1 MPSQQSIDRE
11 AQNVVEQLLAPGLE
25 NPYPLYVW
33 LRENAPVVYS
43 ERHDAYLLSRFA
55 DCERAFRSPHLFRSD
70 EHDTLMELLPQS
82 VEHEEYRALFSS
94 LVRGTPLPYTPLRR
108 LIAELLTP
116 DVVRF
121 IRDGMRRI
129 CDTVVDTVAE
139 TDDGN
144 PVDLHSAI
152 SVPVA
157 ERALSVLVGVPG
169 AEFVE
174 GSALMRRVMK
184 LMQAEPSPSAV
195 SSAQSAFGEL
205 AEYMDHLLEHSR
217 RSPGGNLATMM
228 THAGGANG
236 PRLTDDEVRTTLIT
250 LWANGVEKAVVTIDA
265 AALAVLRQPGLV
277 EWLRDEEI
285 AASFVDELYRWDS
298 PGQISTSLRH
308 AVVDIQL
315 GEHVVPA
322 GAGVRMLL
330 GAANRD
336 PEAYPNPDRLM
347 PSRIGPDPLL
357 SGAGFQPCVGTGL
370 ARLQICVLLPHLF
383 ERFPELRLAGEPVW
397 RRSLP
402 LRELGSIPV
411 RLGASEAL
419 HSSSESVSAGTR

>member
-1 MPSQQSIDRE
+1 MSIQQSIARE
-11 AQNVVEQLLAPGLE
+11 AQGVVEQLLAPGLE
-25 NPYPLYVW
+25 NPYPLYTW

-43 ERHDAYLLSRFA
+43 ERYNAFLLSRYA
-55 DCERAFRSPHLFRSD
+55 DCELAFRSPQLFRSN

-82 VEHEEYRALFSS
+82 VEHQEYRTTFSS
-94 LVRGTPLPYTPLRR
+94 LVMGNPLPYTPLRR
-108 LIAELLTP
+108 LIAQLLTP
-116 DVVRF
+116 DVVRY
-121 IRDGMRRI
+121 IRDGMRSI
-129 CDTVVDTVAE
+129 CNHVVDAVAAA
-139 TDDGN
+139 DDGS
-144 PVDLHSAI
+144 PVDLHSAV

-157 ERALSVLVGVPG
+157 EWALSALVGVPDTQR
-169 AEFVE
+169 VE
-174 GSALMRRVMK
+174 GQALMRQVLQ
-184 LMQAEPSPSAV
+184 LMQAAPTRSAV
-195 SSAQSAFGEL
+195 AAADRAFGEL
-205 AEYMDHLLEHSR
+205 ADYVGDLLADSR
-217 RSPGGNLATMM
+217 RTPGPNLATMM
-228 THAGGANG
+228 ANG
-236 PRLTDDEVRTTLIT
+236 IAGNGTRLTDDEIRTTLIT
-250 LWANGVEKAVVTIDA
+250 LWASGVEKAMITIDA

-285 AASFVDELYRWDS
+285 AATFVDELYRWDS

-308 AVVDIQL
+308 AVSDIDL
-315 GEHVVPA
+315 DGYVVPA

-370 ARLQICVLLPHLF
+370 ARLQICVLMPHLF
-383 ERFPELRLAGEPVW
+383 ERFPELRLAGEPAW

-402 LRELGSIPV
+402 LRELYSIPV

-419 HSSSESVSAGTR
+419 RSGVPVGVGTY